1 MTGCIICGR
10 DFSEEG
16 NLCKYHQI
24 AKENLERVYNS
35 WKQGRDISYDSY
47 LQKVLEID
55 LTGRWVKDVADAI
68 LAGDVVSTPS

>member
-1 MTGCIICGR
+1 M
-10 DFSEEG
+10 SEES
-16 NLCKYHQI
+16 NLCEYHQI

-35 WKQGRDISYDSY
+35 WKQGLDISYDSY

>member
-10 DFSEEG
+10 DLSEES
-16 NLCKYHQI
+16 NLCEYHQI

-35 WKQGRDISYDSY
+35 WKQGLDISYDSY